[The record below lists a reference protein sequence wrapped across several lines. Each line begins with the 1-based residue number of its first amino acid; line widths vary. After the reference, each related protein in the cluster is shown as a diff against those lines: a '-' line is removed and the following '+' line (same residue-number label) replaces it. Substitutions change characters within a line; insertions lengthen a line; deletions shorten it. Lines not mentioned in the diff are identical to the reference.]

1 MAKTDEIQK
10 VVEALRAPFSGSRVQ
25 WRVGST
31 NRDGDG
37 GTVLAYVDKREYEA
51 RLDDVFGAT
60 KWTSELTSNEIGA
73 VVKITATFPDGSEV
87 YHTNGCGYKL
97 DKDGRVDADSYKG
110 AISTAFKRAAS
121 EFGIGR
127 YLYDMES
134 PWVKLN
140 NRRFYGEILL
150 PDDKLPDSEKTG
162 RNNFEIKYNDSKY
175 QGGGSSAPSD
185 TPDYGNAPENVRIAA
200 AFVCSTG
207 FNEGKTLGSIKS
219 EKALGYVA
227 TNASSEEERNAAK
240 TLLDFRKK

>member
-1 MAKTDEIQK
+1 MAKVTMQE
-10 VVEALRAPFSGSRVQ
+10 VVNALRAPFSGDKVQ

-37 GTVLAYVDKREYEA
+37 GTILAYIDKREYEG
-51 RLDDVFGAT
+51 RLDSVFGAD
-60 KWTSELTSNEIGA
+60 KWSTELSFNEIGV
-73 VVKITATFPDGSEV
+73 VVKIKATFPDGSEV
-87 YHTNGCGYKL
+87 YHTNGSGYKY
-97 DKDGRVDADSYKG
+97 DKDGRVDADGFKA
-110 AISTAFKRAAS
+110 AISQAFKRAAS

-127 YLYDMES
+127 YLYDIES

-140 NRRFYGEILL
+140 NKRFYGEVLL
-150 PDDKLPDSEKTG
+150 PDAILPENEKAG
-162 RNNFEIKYNDSKY
+162 RDTFEIKYNESKY
-175 QGGGSSAPSD
+175 QGTSSAPSD
-185 TPDYGNAPENVRIAA
+185 APDYSNAPENVRIAA

>member
-1 MAKTDEIQK
+1 MAKDNIQA
-10 VVEALRAPFSGSRVQ
+10 VVDALRAPFSGSKVQ

-31 NRDGDG
+31 NRDGNG
-37 GTVLAYVDKREYEA
+37 GNMLAYVDKREYEL
-51 RLDDVFGAT
+51 RLDDVFGANHW
-60 KWTSELTSNEIGA
+60 KSSLTFDGTG
-73 VVKITATFPDGSEV
+73 VVVSITATFPDGSDV
-87 YHTNGCGYKL
+87 FHANGCGYKF
-97 DKDGRVDADSYKG
+97 DKDGRVDADGFKTAVSQ
-110 AISTAFKRAAS
+110 AFKRAAS

-127 YLYDMES
+127 YLYDMEN

-140 NRRFYGEILL
+140 NKRFYGEILL
-150 PDDKLPDSEKTG
+150 PDDKLPADEKAG
-162 RNNFEIKYNDSKY
+162 RTKIEVKYNESKY
-175 QGGGSSAPSD
+175 TEPVATVSD
-185 TPDYGNAPENVRIAA
+185 TPSYDNAPENVRVAA